1 MKGKTM
7 QKDKRKV
14 ANPDAKKSK
23 SDYQSG
29 KTTSSSNDVSPFA
42 KKNK

>member
-29 KTTSSSNDVSPFA
+29 KKDAVKPIGGD
-42 KKNK
+42 KKK